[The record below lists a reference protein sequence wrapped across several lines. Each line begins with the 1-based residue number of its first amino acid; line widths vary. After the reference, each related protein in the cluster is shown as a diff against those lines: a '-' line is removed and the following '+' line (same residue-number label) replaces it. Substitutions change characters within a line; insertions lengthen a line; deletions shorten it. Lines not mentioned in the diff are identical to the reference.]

1 MNNTIEI
8 DSCDSPIG
16 TIRVALR
23 NRRVCAIA
31 FADRWDRAAVHLR
44 RRFGADLVERTEI
57 AEGAGAA
64 CLRRYFAGD
73 LLALEEVEIDL
84 VGTPFQLAVW
94 QALRAIAP
102 GTTESYGSIAR
113 TVGRPLAV
121 RAVGAANGANPISL
135 VIPCHR
141 AIGAD
146 GSLVN
151 YGGGLER
158 KSWLLD
164 HERGARSIIAASGG
178 GRSKPVA
185 DRRTGHSKT
194 SANLRPMNSSTTSA

>member
-1 MNNTIEI
+1 MNNIIEI
-8 DSCDSPIG
+8 ECCDSPIG

-23 NRRVCAIA
+23 ERRVCAVA
-31 FADRWDRAAVHLR
+31 FADRWDRAALYLR
-44 RRFGADLVERTEI
+44 RRFGADVLERNAI
-57 AEGAGAA
+57 AEGAGTA

-73 LLALEEVEIDL
+73 LLALSELEIDL
-84 VGTPFQLAVW
+84 AGTPFQLAVW
-94 QALRAIAP
+94 WALRTIAP

-113 TVGRPLAV
+113 MIGRPPAA
-121 RAVGAANGANPISL
+121 RAVGAANGANPISI

-146 GSLVN
+146 GNPVN

-164 HERGARSIIAASGG
+164 HERAARPTA
-178 GRSKPVA
+178 
-185 DRRTGHSKT
+185 
-194 SANLRPMNSSTTSA
+194 

>member
-8 DSCDSPIG
+8 ECCDSPIG

-23 NRRVCAIA
+23 ERRVCAIA
-31 FADRWDRAAVHLR
+31 FAERWDRAALYLR
-44 RRFGADLVERTEI
+44 RRFGADLLERGAI
-57 AEGAGAA
+57 AEGLATA

-73 LLALEEVEIDL
+73 LAALGELEIDPA
-84 VGTPFQLAVW
+84 GTQFQLAVW
-94 QALRAIAP
+94 GALRTIAP

-113 TVGRPLAV
+113 MIGRPLAA
-121 RAVGAANGANPISL
+121 RAVGAANGANPVSI

-146 GSLVN
+146 GKLVD
-151 YGGGLER
+151 YGAGLER

-164 HERGARSIIAASGG
+164 HERTAR
-178 GRSKPVA
+178 RSA
-185 DRRTGHSKT
+185 
-194 SANLRPMNSSTTSA
+194 